1 MEIQNETMIKKIK
14 VYNMSTYNNF
24 KIKHHCL
31 AACLMLLG
39 LNGCGGGTNG
49 DADDTAFPPGTEIR
63 ISPASQSFTISEFR
77 DANGDCRFGEVF
89 QDIPVLISVLDTGGT
104 GNVVISDV
112 DLTISLNFSG
122 NTFPNGPSVLQL
134 YEDQNGNGVVDHPQE
149 LVSDVNDPLF
159 TTKTAKFSGEKLMF
173 VRMDLACPYRG
184 SLFVIAGGVLGIM
197 ELVTNTD
204 SSASTG
210 NGGS

>member
-1 MEIQNETMIKKIK
+1 MK
-14 VYNMSTYNNF
+14 TYYNF
-24 KIKHHCL
+24 KKSHHGVL
-31 AACLMLLG
+31 ACLMIWG
-39 LNGCGGGTNG
+39 LSGCGGGTNG

-104 GNVVISDV
+104 GSVVISDV

-184 SLFVIAGGVLGIM
+184 SLFVIAGGVLGTM
-197 ELVTNTD
+197 ELETITQGSGTD
-204 SSASTG
+204 S
-210 NGGS
+210 GGS